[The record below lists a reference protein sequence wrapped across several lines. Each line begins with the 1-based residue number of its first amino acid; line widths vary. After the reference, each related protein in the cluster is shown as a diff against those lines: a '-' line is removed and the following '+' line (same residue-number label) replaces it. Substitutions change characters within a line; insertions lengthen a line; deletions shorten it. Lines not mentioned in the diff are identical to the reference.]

1 MPSNLE
7 HQSAKREVELVEDAV
22 ELNPIFDV
30 AAVTLRIGFLISA
43 AFFVAGIIWSA
54 IEREEIA
61 DHVRPID
68 SIPGDFASGTPMA
81 AIDLSFLLLMLTPVI
96 TVLRIGV
103 VFWQLGDRRYAALSL
118 SVVAIL
124 GASLALA
131 LVR

>member
-1 MPSNLE
+1 MHSKVE
-7 HQSAKREVELVEDAV
+7 HQSAKRELELVEDAV
-22 ELNPIFDV
+22 ELNPVFDV
-30 AAVTLRIGFLISA
+30 AVLTLRIGFLIA
-43 AFFVAGIIWSA
+43 ALLFVTGIVWSA

-61 DHVRPID
+61 DHVTPIS

-81 AIDLSFLLLMLTPVI
+81 AIDLSFLALMLTPVI

-103 VFWQLGDRRYAALSL
+103 IFWQLGDRRYAWLSL

-124 GASLALA
+124 GASLTLA